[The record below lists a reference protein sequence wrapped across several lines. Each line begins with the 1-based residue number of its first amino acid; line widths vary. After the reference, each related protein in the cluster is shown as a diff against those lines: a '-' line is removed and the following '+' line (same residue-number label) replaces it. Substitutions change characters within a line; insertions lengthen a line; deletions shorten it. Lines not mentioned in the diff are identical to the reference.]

1 MKCSSLGVY
10 MLPYSSCMP
19 LHSLPGATG
28 SFSLQSSYC
37 ILQKLIF
44 HMEGMELVL
53 QGDIQKA
60 LSLSPEDALAA
71 KAIFG
76 LEPKV
81 SI

>member
-1 MKCSSLGVY
+1 MSHCRAHTVFCKNAVLN
-10 MLPYSSCMP
+10 
-19 LHSLPGATG
+19 
-28 SFSLQSSYC
+28 
-37 ILQKLIF
+37 
-44 HMEGMELVL
+44 MEGMALVL

-81 SI
+81 ST

>member
-1 MKCSSLGVY
+1 
-10 MLPYSSCMP
+10 MLFLRGLHAAPFLMHATAQPSWSYGQSHCKAYTISCRNSVPY
-19 LHSLPGATG
+19 
-28 SFSLQSSYC
+28 
-37 ILQKLIF
+37 I
-44 HMEGMELVL
+44 EGTELVL

-81 SI
+81 ST